1 MSSAVDLPN
10 VSENFGAE
18 IRNMFNAA
26 KKTLNVRRFLNFAS
40 LKFKEKLAVKRW
52 EVFMLT
58 NTAIIHTAPFYGR
71 KVGNII
77 FSCNWYMATLR
88 NIQRQIMMLGFNYW
102 RLLI

>member
-40 LKFKEKLAVKRW
+40 LKFKEKLAVKR
-52 EVFMLT
+52 
-58 NTAIIHTAPFYGR
+58 
-71 KVGNII
+71 
-77 FSCNWYMATLR
+77 
-88 NIQRQIMMLGFNYW
+88 
-102 RLLI
+102 